1 MGSLTGA
8 EPQVALGVARV
19 LLIAAGLAGWFWT
32 QRILA
37 ARAFPAGR
45 ISDRIHEWTAPWN
58 RYLREHPSAA
68 DRLLVASSAIIDALG
83 LFLLGSAVFGATIRP
98 FLGLLLLFVLRQICQ
113 GLTALP
119 APEGMIWRD
128 PGFPSLLVTYGTAT
142 DLFFSGHT
150 AIAVYGCVELARQG
164 GSALGALGVA
174 IAAFE
179 AATVLVV
186 RAHYTMDVFTA
197 IVVALWAAGVAG
209 TIAPAADRLLAAL
222 VGA

>member
-1 MGSLTGA
+1 MESLNGA
-8 EPQVALGVARV
+8 EPSLALRAARV

-58 RYLREHPSAA
+58 RYLRERPSAA
-68 DRLLVASSAIIDALG
+68 DRLLIASSAIIDALG
-83 LFLLGSAVFGATIRP
+83 LFLLGSAVLGATVRP
-98 FLGLLLLFVLRQICQ
+98 FLGLLLLFALRQVCQ

-150 AIAVYGCVELARQG
+150 AIAVYGGVELARLG
-164 GSALGALGVA
+164 GPGLAALGAAV
-174 IAAFE
+174 AAFE

-209 TIAPAADRLLAAL
+209 AIAPAADRLLAAL

>member
-1 MGSLTGA
+1 MESLTGA
-8 EPQVALGVARV
+8 EPQIALRAARV

-37 ARAFPAGR
+37 ARSFPAGR

-58 RYLREHPSAA
+58 RYLLEHPSAA

-83 LFLLGSAVFGATIRP
+83 LFLLGSAVFGATVRP
-98 FLGLLLLFVLRQICQ
+98 FLGLLLLFGLRQVCQ

-128 PGFPSLLVTYGTAT
+128 PGFPSLLVTYRTAS

-150 AIAVYGCVELARQG
+150 AIAVYGGVELARQG
-164 GSALGALGVA
+164 GPGLAALGAAV
-174 IAAFE
+174 AAFE

-209 TIAPAADRLLAAL
+209 AVAPTADRLLAGL
-222 VGA
+222 VGG

>member
-197 IVVALWAAGVAG
+197 IVVALWAAGIAG
-209 TIAPAADRLLAAL
+209 AIAPAADRLLAAI
-222 VGA
+222 VGG

>member
-1 MGSLTGA
+1 MESLTGA
-8 EPQVALGVARV
+8 EPQVALRAARV

-58 RYLREHPSAA
+58 RYLREHPAAA
-68 DRLLVASSAIIDALG
+68 DRLLVASSAVIDALG
-83 LFLLGSAVFGATIRP
+83 LFLLGSAVFGATVRP
-98 FLGLLLLFVLRQICQ
+98 FLGLLLLFALRQICQ
-113 GLTALP
+113 ALTALP

-164 GSALGALGVA
+164 GPVLAVLGVA
-174 IAAFE
+174 IAVFE

-197 IVVALWAAGVAG
+197 VVVALWAAGVAAAA
-209 TIAPAADRLLAAL
+209 APAADRLLAAL
-222 VGA
+222 VGG